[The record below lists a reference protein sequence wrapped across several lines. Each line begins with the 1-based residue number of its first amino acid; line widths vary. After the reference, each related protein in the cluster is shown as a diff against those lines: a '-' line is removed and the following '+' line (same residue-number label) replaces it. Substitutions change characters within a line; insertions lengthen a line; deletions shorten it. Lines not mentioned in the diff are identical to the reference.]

1 MVPPRRGDFEGP
13 APMGLAVNIAQFCW
27 AGLRLVRV
35 DWGGLGVC
43 GRGVGRQFRVEE
55 QPAGLEHGNGAAE
68 VLGWPDFQSVDQ
80 LGFLGVGGG
89 DHQGAC
95 ALVQGLE
102 GEGQDTA
109 HRPQTAV
116 EAQFAAAPHP
126 GGGFGVELATG
137 HE

>member
-13 APMGLAVNIAQFCW
+13 APMGLAVNIAQICW
-27 AGLRLVRV
+27 AGRCRIRFGR
-35 DWGGLGVC
+35 GGPGVC
-43 GRGVGRQFRVEE
+43 RLGGCRTFGVDE
-55 QPAGLEHGNGAAE
+55 QPAGLEHGDGAAE
-68 VLGWPDFQSVDQ
+68 VRGWPDLQSGDQ

-95 ALVQGLE
+95 TLVQGLE
-102 GEGQDTA
+102 GEGENTP

-116 EAQFAAAPHP
+116 ETQFAATPHP

-137 HE
+137 HQ